1 MGIRIS
7 ELASATEAELQRLE
21 TYIPVVIQDENDTLL
36 TKYATVRQLRT
47 ALASPESPEGPQEG
61 QLWFD
66 ENDDTLKIFD
76 VTGNWVPVGIR
87 FLSQLQGGGND
98 PTKVIGSD
106 GQGGFELVDLP
117 EVFSGN
123 YSDLTGTPPIPT
135 DVSDFTDTTGL
146 IFDRSIGSLTGSGD
160 DNTKI
165 LRSDGAGG
173 LVLGDAPQGFNGT
186 LGSLTTTDNTTGNAV
201 LTDGN
206 GGFTTGTVALDT
218 DLSNITGG
226 GNNSDKVVKSDGA
239 GGVELG
245 DPRPDATAAGD
256 YLIYDAAASP
266 DVTPRQ
272 FLFQGY
278 VAGNAEELAFCQQ
291 VSDGSDTIYDITDN
305 TSYTSTNNGATW
317 TQNANSGLLD
327 ILSNGQAVWDL
338 ATGTFYFIQGGVAQR
353 LLSRRKA
360 GFGFN
365 SNFTLSLTHIDSTIV
380 LTGNNAIT
388 ITVDGVY
395 GGGYVARIVNYT
407 GQIVTVS
414 SNVTGGTSFINN
426 NNTAGSVTV
435 AAGVSF
441 EIVGDGTNQ
450 GAGVAVMEMS
460 NAS

>member
-7 ELASATEAELQRLE
+7 ELAAATEVELQRQE
-21 TYIPVVIQDENDTLL
+21 TYVPVVVQDENDTLI

-47 ALASPESPEGPQEG
+47 ALASPEPPEGPQEG

-76 VTGNWVPVGIR
+76 VTGNWIPVGIR

-98 PTKVIGSD
+98 PNKIIGSD
-106 GQGGFELVDLP
+106 GQGGFELVDKP
-117 EVFSGN
+117 VAFSGN

-135 DVSDFTDTTGL
+135 DVSDLTDTTGL
-146 IFDRSIGSLTGSGD
+146 IFDRSISSLTGAGD

-165 LRSDGAGG
+165 LRSNGSGG
-173 LVLGDAPQGFNGT
+173 LVLADAPQGFDGT
-186 LGSLTTTDNTTGNAV
+186 LGSLTTTDNATGNAV

-206 GGFTTGTVALDT
+206 GGFTTGVVSVDT
-218 DLSNITGG
+218 SLSAITGG
-226 GNNSDKVVKSDGA
+226 GNDADKVVKSDGA

-266 DVTPRQ
+266 AVTPRQ

-278 VAGNAEELAFCQQ
+278 IAGAAEELTFCQE
-291 VSDGSDTIYDITDN
+291 VSDGSDTIYDISDN
-305 TSYTSTNNGATW
+305 SSYTSADGGATW
-317 TQNANSGLLD
+317 TQNTNTGLLD
-327 ILSNGQAVWDL
+327 VISNGQAAWDL
-338 ATGTFYFIQGGVAQR
+338 ATGTFYFVQGGVVQR

-360 GFGFN
+360 DFGFN
-365 SNFTLSLTHIDSTIV
+365 ADFTLALTHIDSTIV

-388 ITVDGVY
+388 ITVDGTY

-407 GQIVTVS
+407 GQTVTVDCP
-414 SNVTGGTSFINN
+414 TGSTSMINN
-426 NNTAGSVTV
+426 SNAAGSVTV
-435 AAGVSF
+435 AAGTSF
-441 EIVGDGTNQ
+441 EIVGDGTNL
-450 GAGVAVMEMS
+450 GAGVTVMEMT
-460 NAS
+460 NAT